1 MLKIYYVINY
11 IYFFKQGM
19 ISLIL
24 ATDMARHSEILDKFK
39 SQVEG
44 NFDFNSAEHL
54 NSVSVIK
61 IFIMYNF
68 IMPY

>member
-1 MLKIYYVINY
+1 MY
-11 IYFFKQGM
+11 IYFKQGM

-54 NSVSVIK
+54 NSVSWRDSVIK
-61 IFIMYNF
+61 
-68 IMPY
+68 